1 MNKKEIYTLMVLI
14 QVYYEKFHFDQQ
26 KLDAWHMV
34 LQKYSYDK
42 VHENLLK
49 FLADS
54 PHPPKISDLVQ
65 NTSYGRDIASGF
77 VLDLTAGEKDW

>member
-14 QVYYEKFHFDQQ
+14 QVYYERFHFDQQ

-42 VHENLLK
+42 VHENLR
-49 FLADS
+49 
-54 PHPPKISDLVQ
+54 IC
-65 NTSYGRDIASGF
+65 GRFTAS
-77 VLDLTAGEKDW
+77 TKN

>member
-1 MNKKEIYTLMVLI
+1 MNKKEIYKLMVLI
-14 QVYYEKFHFDQQ
+14 QVYYDKFHFDQQ

-42 VHENLLK
+42 VHENLRN
-49 FLADS
+49 FVVDS

-65 NTSYGRDIASGF
+65 KSSWGRSIPDHFVFDI
-77 VLDLTAGEKDW
+77 TAGEDR